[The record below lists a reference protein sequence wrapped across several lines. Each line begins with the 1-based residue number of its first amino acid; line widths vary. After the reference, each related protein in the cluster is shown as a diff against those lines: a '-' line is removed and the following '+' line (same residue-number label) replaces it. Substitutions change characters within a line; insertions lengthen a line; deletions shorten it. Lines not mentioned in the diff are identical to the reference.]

1 MFDILANTS
10 TLSYLLPLI
19 FFVIFFQKALDNLG
33 YYILIISLLSFV
45 SNVLAYFFQSM
56 YENCNPIYHYYTI
69 LDTSLLC
76 WVYFNYL
83 KSNSIKLV
91 TFIIWLLFFV
101 VAIQQLKAD
110 YWGENIF
117 ATISSK
123 LIMISISL
131 MCLLNPFLGVFG
143 NIADQINFKRF
154 NIAVLL
160 FNSAT
165 IIVSFFE
172 PILREKNNLVLEIG
186 WSINLLS
193 ILLYNFLL
201 SFTIWKMKR

>member
-1 MFDILANTS
+1 MFDLLANTS
-10 TLSYLLPLI
+10 TLSYLVPLFFFLFI
-19 FFVIFFQKALDNLG
+19 FHKGFDNLG
-33 YYILIISLLSFV
+33 YYILILSLLGFV

-76 WVYFNYL
+76 WVYVQYL

-91 TFIIWLLFFV
+91 TAIIWLLFFV
-101 VAIQQLKAD
+101 VAIQQLKTD

-131 MCLLNPFLGVFG
+131 MCLLNPFLDVFG
-143 NIADQINFKRF
+143 KMADQIDFKRF
-154 NIAVLL
+154 NSAVLL
-160 FNSAT
+160 FNGAT
-165 IIVSFFE
+165 IIVSLFE
-172 PILREKNNLVLEIG
+172 PVLREKNNLVLEIG

>member
-19 FFVIFFQKALDNLG
+19 FFVFFFHEVNDNLV
-33 YYILIISLLSFV
+33 YYILTISLLGFV

-56 YENCNPIYHYYTI
+56 FENCNPIYHYYTI
-69 LDTSLLC
+69 IDTSLLC
-76 WVYFNYL
+76 WVYFQYL
-83 KSNSIKLV
+83 KSNSIKL
-91 TFIIWLLFFV
+91 IISIVWSLFFI
-101 VAIQQLKAD
+101 VAIQQLMLD

-117 ATISSK
+117 ATISSR
-123 LIMISISL
+123 LIMISLSL
-131 MCLLNPFLGVFG
+131 MYLLSPFIGLFE
-143 NIADQINFKRF
+143 IIEQIDFKRF

-160 FNSAT
+160 FNGAT

-172 PILREKNNLVLEIG
+172 PILREKNNFVLEIG

-201 SFTIWKMKR
+201 SFTLWKMKR

>member
-1 MFDILANTS
+1 MFDLLANTS
-10 TLSYLLPLI
+10 TLSYLVPLF
-19 FFVIFFQKALDNLG
+19 FFVFFFHKGFDNLG
-33 YYILIISLLSFV
+33 YYILILSLLGFV

-76 WVYFNYL
+76 WVYVQYL

-91 TFIIWLLFFV
+91 TAIIWLLFFV
-101 VAIQQLKAD
+101 VAIQQLKTD

-131 MCLLNPFLGVFG
+131 MCLLNPFLDVFG
-143 NIADQINFKRF
+143 KMADQIDFKRF
-154 NIAVLL
+154 NSAVLL
-160 FNSAT
+160 FNGAT
-165 IIVSFFE
+165 IIVSLFE